1 MNATLS
7 DLGHVCD
14 KGSLRVQVKET
25 ACQTFA
31 TQSLCSSEDGLEKD
45 APRGKEL
52 LKKTPS

>member
-1 MNATLS
+1 MSATLS

-31 TQSLCSSEDGLEKD
+31 TQSLFSSEDGLEKD